1 MVNRLLSY
9 EELIFAAQLK
19 LRELFNLS
27 NGKPLPFHQLQHTE
41 ELVER
46 AATYARMVGL
56 DENDQAIL
64 MVAAWF
70 IDTGY
75 LQPSSK
81 NREKTAA
88 ENVVAFLSDRGATSE
103 FVTAVSDC
111 ILATTFPG
119 KPQLPREKIL
129 CDAIY
134 SFFGADNIKSI
145 SKLLRKEHAALTGNK
160 IKKPEWRMKMILQL
174 SQYHYFTT
182 YAQNSFEEKKNQNIS
197 LLRSKDEEE
206 DENVEAENTAAVIIP
221 EHKVDDISTTVVTTE
236 VRKKTTVREGP
247 GRGVET
253 MFRISSGNNQRL
265 SDMADNKANIMITI
279 SSIIFSVVL
288 SMLLQRLGE
297 NESLIIPTMVLL
309 AVCVTT
315 MVFAILATRPALP
328 KGVFSKEDIDDKK
341 VNLLFFGN
349 YYKMNYEEYQEGMNK
364 MMKDNDFLYGSL
376 TRDVY
381 SQGIVLGKKYRL
393 LRVAYNIFM
402 FGIIL
407 SVLAFGVSVLS
418 LL

>member
-19 LRELFNLS
+19 VRELFSLS
-27 NGKPLPFHQLQHTE
+27 NEKPLPFHHLQHAE
-41 ELVER
+41 QLVER
-46 AATYARMVGL
+46 TASIARAAAI
-56 DENDQAIL
+56 DENDQAISII
-64 MVAAWF
+64 AAWF

-75 LQPSSK
+75 LQPHSK
-81 NREKTAA
+81 KSEISAA
-88 ENVVAFLSDRGATSE
+88 ENAAEFLKDHGAPAE
-103 FVTAVSDC
+103 FAAAVNSC
-111 ILATTFPG
+111 IISTIFPG
-119 KPQLPREKIL
+119 KPQLKREMVL
-129 CDAIY
+129 CDAVY
-134 SFFGADNIKSI
+134 SYFGADDIKSI
-145 SKLLRKEHAALTGNK
+145 SKLLRREHANVTGKK
-160 IKKPEWRMKMILQL
+160 IKKPEWRSLMIIQL
-174 SQYHYFTT
+174 SQYQYFTIH
-182 YAQNSFEEKKNQNIS
+182 AQNIFEEKKNLNIS
-197 LLRSKDEEE
+197 LLKSKDEEE
-206 DENVEAENTAAVIIP
+206 DENAAP
-221 EHKVDDISTTVVTTE
+221 EINATNIAPEYRADDTSSTVVTTE
-236 VRKKTTVREGP
+236 LRKKTTAREGP

-297 NESLIIPTMVLL
+297 NERLIIPTMVLL

-328 KGVFSKEDIDDKK
+328 KGIFSKEDIDDKK

-349 YYKMNYEEYQEGMNK
+349 YYKMNYEDYQDGMNK
-364 MMKDNDFLYGSL
+364 MMKDNEFLYGSL

-418 LL
+418 HL